1 MNIKKNFILS
11 TFLTAV
17 IAATGVLCGTS
28 LKKMTQPAP
37 KAAQKVETSTNLY
50 GSLTIVG
57 QDEGDDPAPADAAKV
72 IINAPLTGAVG
83 ELIRLDVS
91 NSTAE
96 SFRWVLVP
104 DSVDFEVYDD
114 GRHAVF
120 SARKPGQYMFIVAC
134 AYKGTVDVVTHVI
147 NIGNAPVDP
156 QVKYPV
162 VEKPAEGAPLT
173 TMIPYWCSQAKRPR
187 EETMKLAASFESIAA
202 TISAGVNTTPEAIIQ
217 ATSDAN
223 RNALGDSL
231 ESWKPVLLE
240 LQTKFQ
246 KLAEEGKLTTA
257 EQHAQTW
264 REVAAGLR
272 AYATLFDSL

>member
-11 TFLTAV
+11 AFLTAV

-28 LKKMTQPAP
+28 LKKITRPTP
-37 KAAQKVETSTNLY
+37 KVTQKVEASTNLY

-57 QDEGDDPAPADAAKV
+57 QDEGDDPAPADTAKV
-72 IINAPLTGAVG
+72 IINAPPTGAVG

-104 DSVDFEVYDD
+104 DSVDFEVYDE

-147 NIGNAPVDP
+147 NIGNVPDP

-162 VEKPAEGAPLT
+162 VEKPAEGAPLAM
-173 TMIPYWCSQAKRPR
+173 MIPYWCSQAKRSR

-202 TISAGVNTTPEAIIQ
+202 TISAGVNTTPQAIIQ
-217 ATSDAN
+217 ATGDAN

-231 ESWKPVLLE
+231 ENWKPVLQE
-240 LQTKFQ
+240 LQKELQ

-257 EQHAQTW
+257 EQHAQVW
-264 REVAAGLR
+264 REIAAGLR
-272 AYATLFDSL
+272 AYGALFDSL